1 MRLFDYGDEK
11 MIFEV
16 RGLKT
21 DKYKGVGV
29 GNIWVGTE
37 GYVVCPN
44 YAGGI
49 AYDKDGK
56 EIARFGWGKDSKG
69 KEGNRLDQHHFD
81 NFVKAVRSRKHEDL
95 NSDIVRRPPVRVAVP
110 PRQHQLP
117 ARHRG
122 ADRQVGDR
130 QQRQDR

>member
-1 MRLFDYGDEK
+1 MPNSVFSVGGRFGYVDDGETANTQLCLFDYGAEK

-56 EIARFGWGKDSKG
+56 EVTRFGWGKDAKG
-69 KEGNRLDQHHFD
+69 KESLS
-81 NFVKAVRSRKHEDL
+81 AATSTT
-95 NSDIVRRPPVRVAVP
+95 STTS
-110 PRQHQLP
+110 
-117 ARHRG
+117 
-122 ADRQVGDR
+122 
-130 QQRQDR
+130 